1 MRSHT
6 TCVQTVLG
14 AKEVMLIKSKDER
27 FIVYGSIILHDVQ
40 YMVYD
45 DPDAIKA
52 GNKKNPVVTYLCVDD
67 VAAMRAKAIENGFKP
82 TTGYFNRSLEIEDQF
97 WGDSCASVEDP
108 YGHMWTFAK
117 KHGEDGTSE
126 EMVAGEKRWTS
137 MYDLP

>member
-1 MRSHT
+1 MRSLT
-6 TCVQTVLG
+6 ACVQTVLG
-14 AKEVMLIKSKDER
+14 AKEVMLYKSKDER
-27 FIVYGSIILHDVQ
+27 FIIHGSIILHGVE

-45 DPDAIKA
+45 DADAIKA